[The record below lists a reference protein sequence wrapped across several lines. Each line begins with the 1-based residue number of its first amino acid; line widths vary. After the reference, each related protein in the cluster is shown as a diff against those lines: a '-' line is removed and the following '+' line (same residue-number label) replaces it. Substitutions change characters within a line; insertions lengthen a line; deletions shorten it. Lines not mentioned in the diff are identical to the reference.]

1 MTAQPEG
8 NDTPDMTP
16 EEAAAFAQWF
26 EDYADAEDE
35 AKKLAVKLGY
45 VEKTATTGVDDAEK
59 KADRVEA
66 LQVQIDE
73 QRSGYG
79 ADIAR
84 QRRETS
90 APEMSETAPTPAPAA
105 PVVAGSTPDLD
116 HCPPTQ
122 QAEDEANGTFNEAPQ
137 PVPAAPP
144 EAVLMPAQAQQSPLD
159 TPPPEL
165 TPAPQPEP
173 AQPLPPSQAVPTVAE
188 SAPDFDN
195 CLPTPHVATLFDSL
209 PFSAENWTKRLSDAK
224 WLQTAKRSAGEQG
237 GVSAMW
243 CPLALAMAIHSHKK
257 GVKEKATA
265 LKKLNSLFMRS
276 DLLAPHRDAWGKYFQ
291 LMSND

>member
-73 QRSGYG
+73 LRSGYG

-90 APEMSETAPTPAPAA
+90 APEMSETAPTPAPVRRVQLTLCRAFWQVWAA
-105 PVVAGSTPDLD
+105 LSRPRQG
-116 HCPPTQ
+116 
-122 QAEDEANGTFNEAPQ
+122 F
-137 PVPAAPP
+137 PAAGH
-144 EAVLMPAQAQQSPLD
+144 E
-159 TPPPEL
+159 
-165 TPAPQPEP
+165 
-173 AQPLPPSQAVPTVAE
+173 
-188 SAPDFDN
+188 
-195 CLPTPHVATLFDSL
+195 
-209 PFSAENWTKRLSDAK
+209 W
-224 WLQTAKRSAGEQG
+224 
-237 GVSAMW
+237 
-243 CPLALAMAIHSHKK
+243 
-257 GVKEKATA
+257 
-265 LKKLNSLFMRS
+265 
-276 DLLAPHRDAWGKYFQ
+276 
-291 LMSND
+291 

>member
-1 MTAQPEG
+1 MTAQPED

-73 QRSGYG
+73 LRSGYG
-79 ADIAR
+79 ADITR
-84 QRRETS
+84 RRRETR
-90 APEMSETAPTPAPAA
+90 APEISETAPTPAPAA

-144 EAVLMPAQAQQSPLD
+144 KAVLMPAQAQQSPLD
-159 TPPPEL
+159 TPPPE
-165 TPAPQPEP
+165 P
-173 AQPLPPSQAVPTVAE
+173 AQPLPPSQAAPVVAE

-195 CLPTPHVATLFDSL
+195 CLPTPHVATLFDGL
-209 PFSAENWTKRLSDAK
+209 LFTAENWTKRLSDAK

-237 GVSAMW
+237 GAPAMW
-243 CPLALAMAIHSHKK
+243 CPLTLARLIHARAKNPNKKAAI
-257 GVKEKATA
+257 
-265 LKKLNSLFMRS
+265 LRKLHSLFNQNE
-276 DLLAPHRDAWGKYFQ
+276 LLAPHRDEWGEFFE
-291 LMSND
+291 LMRND